1 MTADKK
7 QVRLDRLKAE
17 IGSDPAKWSKTCLAP
32 YPRWVENE
40 IDKLIRA
47 VKKSNDGNQSEAELI
62 LRSMREKDMTEW
74 YENVGQWA
82 GEYRQNILKVEQGK
96 KISKDMR
103 AKSYISAKIQNE
115 LLKRDHYRCRYC
127 QIRVIHKKEIKKLQ
141 KMFGLELLPVTKN
154 GKRAVRFR
162 HGVINMLQVSFD
174 HVEPRQFGGE
184 NSMGN
189 LVTACHG
196 CNFGKWRW
204 TIDQLGLKQPLASK
218 KSIDGWHGLADL
230 LNSKKS

>member
-1 MTADKK
+1 
-7 QVRLDRLKAE
+7 
-17 IGSDPAKWSKTCLAP
+17 
-32 YPRWVENE
+32 
-40 IDKLIRA
+40 
-47 VKKSNDGNQSEAELI
+47 
-62 LRSMREKDMTEW
+62 
-74 YENVGQWA
+74 
-82 GEYRQNILKVEQGK
+82 
-96 KISKDMR
+96 MR

-162 HGVINMLQVSFD
+162 HGVINMLQVSF
-174 HVEPRQFGGE
+174 
-184 NSMGN
+184 
-189 LVTACHG
+189 VTACHG

-230 LNSKKS
+230 LNLKES